1 MRTYPRNSPQAAARL
16 VSLALLAD
24 GHVDR
29 AELDALQRNGACRDL
44 GLSDEEFN
52 AVLHAF
58 CEDLL
63 ATSAHT
69 WGAACLL
76 DADALDALMAE
87 VDDPALRS
95 RVLRLCTEVVH
106 ADRHVADGESLVLRT
121 ALDRWDDVLPRGAV
135 DPVASQLLTGRARA
149 AEGSSPRAS
158 L

>member
-1 MRTYPRNSPQAAARL
+1 MRNYPRNSPQAAARL

-24 GHVDR
+24 GHLDR
-29 AELDALQRNGACRDL
+29 AELEALQRTGACRDL

-52 AVLHAF
+52 AVLHDF

-76 DADALDALMAE
+76 DAETLDALMAE

-95 RVLRLCTEVVH
+95 RVLRLCAEVVH
-106 ADRHVADGESLVLRT
+106 ADRHVADGEALMLRT
-121 ALDRWDDVLPRGAV
+121 ALDRWDDGLPRSGGE
-135 DPVASQLLTGRARA
+135 PLTAGPPAGRARR
-149 AEGSSPRAS
+149 AEGLDPRPS

>member
-1 MRTYPRNSPQAAARL
+1 MRNYPRNSPEAAARL

-24 GHVDR
+24 GHLDR
-29 AELDALQRNGACRDL
+29 AEIEALQRSGACRDL

-76 DADALDALMAE
+76 DADTLDALMAE

-95 RVLRLCTEVVH
+95 RVLRLCAEVVH

-121 ALDRWDDVLPRGAV
+121 ALDRWDDVLPRGDGDV
-135 DPVASQLLTGRARA
+135 QPGRPLTGRARA
-149 AEGSSPRAS
+149 ADGASPRPS

>member
-1 MRTYPRNSPQAAARL
+1 MRNYPRNSPQAAARL

-24 GHVDR
+24 GHLDR
-29 AELDALQRNGACRDL
+29 AELDALQRSGACRDL

-76 DADALDALMAE
+76 DADTLDALMAE

-95 RVLRLCTEVVH
+95 RVLRLCAEVVH

-121 ALDRWDDVLPRGAV
+121 ALDRWDDVLPRGDGSPPAGR
-135 DPVASQLLTGRARA
+135 PLAGRACA
-149 AEGSSPRAS
+149 ADAASPRSS